1 MHTQCEFGLQQLR
14 VPVLLWRALRGL
26 QLQQLQTEPRHAT
39 GGLWNLQQWPNLLD
53 PEKQARLM
61 TSLDRFLLEH
71 MRYSETVSKR

>member
-39 GGLWNLQQWPNLLD
+39 GGLRNLQQWPNLLGS
-53 PEKQARLM
+53 EKQARLM
-61 TSLDRFLLEH
+61 TSIDMFLLEH
-71 MRYSETVSKR
+71 THYIQWNCK